1 MMNYLFR
8 LFLAFNSTS
17 LILVVYLIKVGRTL
31 NSLHCCLSTM
41 PHAVS
46 YIIYILVTVLLT
58 YISLLLS
65 KYLDFDSV
73 ESEKGESAIK
83 EIELANNSFLPSYL
97 GYFFVALSVPN
108 FETLIFVF
116 AILFVFTFLSQ
127 TLYFNPMFLLFGFHF
142 FYLTTHN
149 DIRVFLI
156 TKKKLKSPNKIN
168 FPSLKR
174 INDFTFIDNEK

>member
-1 MMNYLFR
+1 MNILFR

-17 LILVVYLIKVGRTL
+17 LILVVFLIKVGKTL
-31 NSLHCCLSTM
+31 NSLHPCLEEM

-73 ESEKGESAIK
+73 ESEKGESAVK
-83 EIELANNSFLPSYL
+83 AIELANNSFLPSYL

-116 AILFVFTFLSQ
+116 AILLVFTFLSQ

-156 TKKKLKSPNKIN
+156 TKKKLKSPNTIN

>member
-1 MMNYLFR
+1 MNRLFR

-17 LILVVYLIKVGRTL
+17 LILVLYLIKQDKTL
-31 NSLHCCLSTM
+31 NCLSPYLKDM
-41 PHAVS
+41 PHFVS
-46 YIIYILVTVLLT
+46 FIIYLLVSVLLT

-65 KYLDFDSV
+65 RYLDFDSV

-97 GYFFVALSVPN
+97 GYFFVALSVPH

-116 AILFVFTFLSQ
+116 GILFVFTYLSQ
-127 TLYFNPMFLLFGFHF
+127 TLYFNPMFLLFGYHF

-156 TKKKLKSPNKIN
+156 TKKKLKNPKLIN
-168 FPSLKR
+168 FPALKR

>member
-1 MMNYLFR
+1 MNLIFR

-17 LILVVYLIKVGRTL
+17 LILVVYLIKKGKLLT
-31 NSLHCCLSTM
+31 SFFPCLPDM
-41 PHAVS
+41 PHFVS
-46 YIIYILVTVLLT
+46 YFCYILVGVILT
-58 YISLLLS
+58 YISLLFS
-65 KYLDFDSV
+65 NWLDFDSV
-73 ESEKGESAIK
+73 ESEKGESTIK

-116 AILFVFTFLSQ
+116 GILLLFTFLSQ
-127 TLYFNPMFLLFGFHF
+127 TLYFNPMFLLFGYHF

-156 TKKKLKSPNKIN
+156 TKKKLKNPSTIN
-168 FPSLKR
+168 FPSLRR
-174 INDFTFIDNEK
+174 INDFTFIDTEK